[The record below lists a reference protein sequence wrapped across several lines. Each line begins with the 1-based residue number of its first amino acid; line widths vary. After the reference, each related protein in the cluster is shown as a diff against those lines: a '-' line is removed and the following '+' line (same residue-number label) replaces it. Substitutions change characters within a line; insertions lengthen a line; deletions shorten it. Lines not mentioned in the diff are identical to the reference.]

1 MEVAITIPARFNGP
15 PASGN
20 GGYSCG
26 LLAAHLRV
34 AEMARW
40 DETLKG
46 VKAMLAAQH
55 GLHHVTLQPEA
66 EAPCDQ
72 PPCEGAR
79 GG

>member
-1 MEVAITIPARFNGP
+1 MPGVLDVHDLHIWSVTTGVP
-15 PASGN
+15 
-20 GGYSCG
+20 
-26 LLAAHLRV
+26 LLSAHLRV
-34 AEMARW
+34 AEIARW